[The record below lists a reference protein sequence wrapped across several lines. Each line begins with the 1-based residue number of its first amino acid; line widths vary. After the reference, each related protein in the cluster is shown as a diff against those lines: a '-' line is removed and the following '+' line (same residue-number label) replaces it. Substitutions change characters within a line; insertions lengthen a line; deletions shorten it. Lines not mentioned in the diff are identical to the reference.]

1 MAISYHF
8 RPPTGSAVVATCLSA
23 QRFSWHFASCVVSL
37 QIAPYLETLSKQADV
52 VAAGVRFLKV
62 DVDRL
67 DKLAAKCSVSAMPTF
82 HYYMAGKKVAEVV
95 GARQDMIKKSLDAH
109 MPASKTAVTA
119 AAAKKAVT
127 GAAKGPAAPSK

>member
-1 MAISYHF
+1 MYV
-8 RPPTGSAVVATCLSA
+8 SAH
-23 QRFSWHFASCVVSL
+23 RFSWHFASCAVSL

-82 HYYMAGKKVAEVV
+82 HYYMGGKKVAEVV
-95 GARQDMIKKSLDAH
+95 GARQDKIKQSLDAH
-109 MPASKTAVTA
+109 MPASKMAVATA
-119 AAAKKAVT
+119 AAKPAVS
-127 GAAKGPAAPSK
+127 GAAK